1 MHTHHLKI
9 HEVHWCPH
17 PARIHNSAEYFMPN
31 NFNMACASRIDVH
44 TGWGGTNFS
53 VSGCRVKVPEQCCHR
68 LATAIAIRHCD
79 THLARRVCV
88 RRYITDNW
96 TTYRNTGT
104 ALPSLHAATH
114 TPLCL
119 FQENSSAFSQ
129 PCPNLRS
136 LSPTAPDCPNHG
148 PPHPTLSNLLPFHL
162 V

>member
-1 MHTHHLKI
+1 MLEFTIQLNTLRLTMLQHGL
-9 HEVHWCPH
+9 
-17 PARIHNSAEYFMPN
+17 RISHRRPY
-31 NFNMACASRIDVH
+31 RV
-44 TGWGGTNFS
+44 GGTNFS

-136 LSPTAPDCPNHG
+136 LSPSAPDCPNHG
-148 PPHPTLSNLLPFHL
+148 PPHPTLSNLLPFHP